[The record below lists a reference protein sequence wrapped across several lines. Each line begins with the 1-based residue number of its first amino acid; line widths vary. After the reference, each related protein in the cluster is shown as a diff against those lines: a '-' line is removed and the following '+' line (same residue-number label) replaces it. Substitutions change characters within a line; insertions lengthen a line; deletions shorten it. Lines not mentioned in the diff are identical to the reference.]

1 MVKLKKIN
9 NLTWEIERQG
19 IMKADVRIFAS
30 EKLLEN
36 IKKDDTLKQAM
47 NMTELSGVLNP
58 VIVLSDAHQ
67 GYGACIGGVSA
78 MDLEKGVISPGQI
91 GFDINCGI
99 RLLKTNLEKKDL
111 EGNKKLLDEIY
122 SKIPSGLGRGSGFKL
137 KLKEFNELIEKG
149 VSYLVEKGYGS
160 KKDLENIE
168 ENGFISGANS
178 EKVSKRAK
186 QRGIGQLGTLGAGNH
201 FVDVQVVEEIF
212 DKEFAKEFGLYENQ
226 VVVMIHTGSRGFG
239 HQVASDYI
247 KLMESEFG
255 YENLP
260 DRQLINAPIKSSL
273 GKDYFSAMACA
284 ANFGFC
290 NRHLIAYWIK
300 EVFLKNFPDVKIET
314 LYDVAHNIAKIE
326 EHLVEGKKKKV
337 CVHRKG
343 ATRSFD
349 GQPVLIPG
357 SMGTSS
363 YVLVGTKKAE
373 ELSFGSTAHGSGR
386 VMSRMKAMK
395 NIDIEKLKKDL
406 KEKNILIRASSN
418 KSLKQE
424 SPEVYKN
431 SSDVVEVVDKLG
443 ISKKVAKLKPLLVV
457 MG

>member
-431 SSDVVEVVDKLG
+431 SSDVVEVVDELG